1 MLKTEAASS
10 SSDSDYPKSYKSF
23 TEEAGNKAEFSN
35 WRKIRSAS

>member
-23 TEEAGNKAEFSN
+23 TEEAGKKSRVFQLEED
-35 WRKIRSAS
+35 